1 MKTDV
6 RLSTRFLTT
15 QNAHQV
21 GMLVTLDG
29 ETPVRRPPV
38 NVALVL
44 DRSGSMSGMP
54 LEAAKD
60 AAARFAAF
68 LTPTDRLTVVTF
80 DDTVRTIF
88 GPGPAGTS
96 AAAEAIARVAPGGST
111 NLSGGWL
118 KGAADSPMEA
128 APTGAELEE
137 EVEDLRAEAARLEER
152 RFDATDRK
160 YHQAQ
165 AVAARDMKVEYAR
178 QVRRPRKES

>member
-29 ETPVRRPPV
+29 ETPVHRPPV

-68 LTPTDRLTVVTF
+68 LTPADQRSYASVAVLGRTVADLLF
-80 DDTVRTIF
+80 PDQQRT
-88 GPGPAGTS
+88 GERQGET
-96 AAAEAIARVAPGGST
+96 ARRGVQRKPQEPSET
-111 NLSGGWL
+111 HC
-118 KGAADSPMEA
+118 
-128 APTGAELEE
+128 GAE
-137 EVEDLRAEAARLEER
+137 
-152 RFDATDRK
+152 
-160 YHQAQ
+160 
-165 AVAARDMKVEYAR
+165 
-178 QVRRPRKES
+178 

>member
-1 MKTDV
+1 MKADV
-6 RLSTRFLTT
+6 RLSTKFLTT

-21 GMLVTLDG
+21 GMLVTLEG

-68 LTPTDRLTVVTF
+68 LTPADRLAVVTF

-88 GPGPAGTS
+88 GPAPAGTP
-96 AAAEAIARVAPGGST
+96 AAAEAIARVG
-111 NLSGGWL
+111 SGGL
-118 KGAADSPMEA
+118 QTVPPPQVARIRS
-128 APTGAELEE
+128 TSCCCNS
-137 EVEDLRAEAARLEER
+137 RASRYSRICASL
-152 RFDATDRK
+152 
-160 YHQAQ
+160 
-165 AVAARDMKVEYAR
+165 
-178 QVRRPRKES
+178 

>member
-68 LTPTDRLTVVTF
+68 LTPADRLAVVTF
-80 DDTVRTIF
+80 DDTVAMR
-88 GPGPAGTS
+88 
-96 AAAEAIARVAPGGST
+96 
-111 NLSGGWL
+111 
-118 KGAADSPMEA
+118 
-128 APTGAELEE
+128 
-137 EVEDLRAEAARLEER
+137 RA
-152 RFDATDRK
+152 TT
-160 YHQAQ
+160 
-165 AVAARDMKVEYAR
+165 
-178 QVRRPRKES
+178 